1 MPSLYISLFATTAVL
16 LVAAASGTKKD
27 HYRFRSDQPTTEE
40 DEDDDSGHHHRHR
53 HDPYSGVAQ
62 VSRCRHNFN
71 DRTEAGI
78 NRQIN
83 FYMHSGYVYNSMAH
97 YFGRCDIALPGFQKF
112 FEQMATEQRERT
124 EALMKYQNMRGGEVN
139 LQQVTA
145 PTTNDW
151 GTGIDA
157 MIQALELEKT
167 INQELLELHMVA
179 MQHDDVHAA
188 SFIQTIFLAPQ
199 VEKIFTISQ
208 YITNLERVGPG
219 LGEYMFDKLPQN

>member
-1 MPSLYISLFATTAVL
+1 MNSLYISLFATAVL
-16 LVAAASGTKKD
+16 LVATAERTKKD
-27 HYRFRSDQPTTEE
+27 HYRFRSDQPTEGE
-40 DEDDDSGHHHRHR
+40 DEEEPHPHR
-53 HDPYSGVAQ
+53 HDPFSTIIPVA
-62 VSRCRHNFN
+62 RCRHNFN
-71 DRTEAGI
+71 DRTETAI

-83 FYMHSGYVYNSMAH
+83 FYMHSAYVYNSMAH

-112 FEQMATEQRERT
+112 FEQMTTEQRQHT
-124 EALMKYQNMRGGEVN
+124 EALMKYQNLRGGQVN

-151 GTGIDA
+151 GTGLDA

-167 INQELLELHMVA
+167 INQELLELHIVA
-179 MQHDDVHAA
+179 MQHDDIHAA
-188 SFIQTIFLAPQ
+188 SFIHSTFLAPQ
-199 VEKIFTISQ
+199 VEKLFTISQ